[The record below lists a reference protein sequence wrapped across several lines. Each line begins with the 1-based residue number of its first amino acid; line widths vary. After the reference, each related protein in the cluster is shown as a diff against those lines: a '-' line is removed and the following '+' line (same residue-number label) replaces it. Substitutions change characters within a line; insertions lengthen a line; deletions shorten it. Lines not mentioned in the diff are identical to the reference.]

1 MEQSDNQIATSL
13 KNINDNIQSA
23 LKESQFNQSVR
34 LVAVS
39 KFKPADHVKE
49 VYDCGVR
56 DFGENYVDE
65 LAEKSAQLPQDIR
78 WHFIGHLQSN
88 KCKKVLIPNLECL
101 ETIDSIK
108 LAEKVDKACE
118 SMNRDK
124 LKVFVQVKTSD
135 EDTKSGGSTEEV
147 FEIINY
153 IKADCK
159 HLVFAGLMTIGE
171 SGDMS
176 AFKQMVELREKVC
189 EKFQLQIKDVELSMG
204 MSADYAEAV
213 KYGST
218 NVRVGSLIFGE
229 RQKKAT

>member
-13 KNINDNIQSA
+13 KTINDNIQSA
-23 LKESQFNQSVR
+23 LKESQFSQSVR

-147 FEIINY
+147 FEILNY
-153 IKADCK
+153 IKSDCK

>member
-23 LKESQFNQSVR
+23 LKESQFSQSVR

-147 FEIINY
+147 FEILNY
-153 IKADCK
+153 IKSDCK

>member
-13 KNINDNIQSA
+13 KTINDNIQSA
-23 LKESQFNQSVR
+23 LKESQFSQSVR

-135 EDTKSGGSTEEV
+135 EDTKSGGSIEEV

-153 IKADCK
+153 IKTDCK

>member
-49 VYDCGVR
+49 VYDCGFR

-65 LAEKSAQLPQDIR
+65 LVEKSAQLPQDIR

-118 SMNRDK
+118 SVNRDK
-124 LKVFVQVKTSD
+124 LKIFVQVKTSD
-135 EDTKSGGSTEEV
+135 EDTKSGGSLDEV
-147 FEIINY
+147 FDIINY
-153 IKADCK
+153 IKTDCK
-159 HLVFAGLMTIGE
+159 HLAFSGLMTIGE

-176 AFKQMVELREKVC
+176 AFKQMVEIRTKVC
-189 EKFQLQIKDVELSMG
+189 EKFQLEIKDVELSMG